1 MNWYKLQKVAQMIND
16 PQSVGMRYTDLGH
29 RNMFD
34 SIEGINRNFAE
45 KLWHWTE
52 EDGLKVV
59 DAKGELTH
67 RQVFPSKN
75 MHFCYYGRFQNINGK
90 KKISIKKPFY
100 GGESLK
106 PLPPELIFEL
116 KEEFGEDAVIYI
128 F

>member
-1 MNWYKLQKVAQMIND
+1 MNWYKLQKIAQTIND
-16 PQSVGMRYTDLGH
+16 PRNIGMEYTGIGH
-29 RNMFD
+29 QNMKD
-34 SIEGINRNFAE
+34 SFEGINRNIQE
-45 KLWHWTE
+45 KIWYWTE
-52 EDGLKVV
+52 EDGLKAVN
-59 DAKGELTH
+59 AKGDLIH

-90 KKISIKKPFY
+90 KKISVQKPFY

-106 PLPPELIFEL
+106 PLPSELIFEL